1 MITLP
6 AGCKLNYSLWIDVD
20 RLTDD
25 MCEWFTLIGG
35 TVSIRGYEY
44 NRGGRAI
51 EHKIVQFG
59 EAKPSY
65 NRQDGTGYVKIN
77 FNGNDV
83 ATASVFLIKFSE
95 HVQAHNMKTEFE
107 LVK

>member
-1 MITLP
+1 M
-6 AGCKLNYSLWIDVD
+6 
-20 RLTDD
+20 
-25 MCEWFTLIGG
+25 IGG

-44 NRGGRAI
+44 NRNSRAI

-83 ATASVFLIKFSE
+83 ATASMFLIKFST
-95 HVQAHNMKTEFE
+95 HIVAHNMKQE
-107 LVK
+107 LELIK